1 MSTFFQPFRIKK
13 ISKHIN
19 GQQTKILDIG
29 SGSHSASITKKWIK
43 GCQYTGVDKNQGYR
57 NDTRDIDLM
66 DNFIE
71 LDLTALD
78 FKTIPEDYYDVI
90 IMSHVIEHL
99 HNGDEVLKGLMP
111 KLKKDGIFYVE
122 FPSERSTQFPSRRET
137 LNFFD
142 DPTHCRIFSI
152 KEICN
157 IFMKYDYQV
166 IEAKTRRSYF
176 NIALMPIKIVL
187 QFFTKGYVKGG
198 VFWDFYGFA
207 DYVIVRKK

>member
-1 MSTFFQPFRIKK
+1 
-13 ISKHIN
+13 
-19 GQQTKILDIG
+19 
-29 SGSHSASITKKWIK
+29 
-43 GCQYTGVDKNQGYR
+43 
-57 NDTRDIDLM
+57 M

-111 KLKKDGIFYVE
+111 KLKKDVIFYVE

-142 DPTHCRIFSI
+142 DQLIVEFS
-152 KEICN
+152 
-157 IFMKYDYQV
+157 Q
-166 IEAKTRRSYF
+166 
-176 NIALMPIKIVL
+176 
-187 QFFTKGYVKGG
+187 
-198 VFWDFYGFA
+198 
-207 DYVIVRKK
+207 